1 MASIISIIPIVL
13 LFVLMLGF
21 KMAGHK
27 SALLTLVVTIL
38 LALFAASPLGMIA
51 PAHAEDSIIALTGW
65 ALVEGLLKA
74 VFPIL
79 IIILMAIYSYNIL
92 VESKQIE
99 VIKKQFT
106 SITDDRG
113 LLVLLLVWGF
123 GGLLEGMAGFGTAV
137 AIPAAILIGLGFKP
151 MFSAL
156 VSLIGNTVAT
166 GFGAVG
172 VPVTT
177 LCNEVAEG
185 GSASVAQI
193 CETSAFAIIQL
204 APLFIILPF
213 IILTLADRHH
223 LIKNLVVALWVG
235 VISVAV
241 QFVCGYY
248 LGAETP
254 AIIGSLSSII
264 AIIAYAKVFARK
276 SGAEDKKAFTL
287 GDSFKAWSVYLFI
300 LIFILVSGALCPPVN
315 AFLRSH
321 LVSEVHLPVID
332 STFKFGW
339 ISNAGLMLFLGAT
352 IGGLIQG
359 LSLKRLMVILAR
371 TTVNLRKTVLTIC
384 SLIALASVMNYSG
397 MITSIA
403 SGLVAVTGDFYPLV
417 APMIGAIG
425 TFVTGSDTSSNIL
438 FAKLQA
444 HVANQLGMT
453 STSTFF
459 GVEGSQSNWLVAAN
473 TTGAT
478 GGKMISPQSIA
489 IATAAC
495 DMEGKDGEILKSA
508 IPYAVMYIVL
518 GGLMV
523 YWGC

>member
-1 MASIISIIPIVL
+1 MASVVSIIPIVL

-27 SALLTLVVTIL
+27 SALLTLVVTVL

-51 PAHAEDSIIALTGW
+51 PEHAEDSVIALTGW
-65 ALVEGLLKA
+65 AVLEGILKA

-99 VIKKQFT
+99 VIKN
-106 SITDDRG
+106 SLHRLPMIRDCSCCSSYGASADCS
-113 LLVLLLVWGF
+113 
-123 GGLLEGMAGFGTAV
+123 EGMAGFGTAV

-177 LCNEVAEG
+177 LCNEVAES

-204 APLFIILPF
+204 SPLFIILPF
-213 IILTLADRHH
+213 IILTLTDKHN
-223 LIKNLVVALWVG
+223 LIKNLIIALWVG
-235 VISVAV
+235 VISVVV

-248 LGAETP
+248 LGSETP
-254 AIIGSLSSII
+254 AIIGSLAAII
-264 AIIAYAKVFARK
+264 AIIAYAKVFAEK
-276 SGAEDKKAFTL
+276 SKVLDNETFTFAESL
-287 GDSFKAWSVYLFI
+287 KAWSVYLFI

-315 AFLRSH
+315 AFLKSH
-321 LVSEVHLPVID
+321 PVSAVHLPVLG

-371 TTVNLRKTVLTIC
+371 TTVNLRKTVVTIC
-384 SLIALASVMNYSG
+384 SLIA
-397 MITSIA
+397 
-403 SGLVAVTGDFYPLV
+403 P
-417 APMIGAIG
+417 
-425 TFVTGSDTSSNIL
+425 
-438 FAKLQA
+438 
-444 HVANQLGMT
+444 
-453 STSTFF
+453 
-459 GVEGSQSNWLVAAN
+459 
-473 TTGAT
+473 
-478 GGKMISPQSIA
+478 
-489 IATAAC
+489 
-495 DMEGKDGEILKSA
+495 
-508 IPYAVMYIVL
+508 
-518 GGLMV
+518 
-523 YWGC
+523 